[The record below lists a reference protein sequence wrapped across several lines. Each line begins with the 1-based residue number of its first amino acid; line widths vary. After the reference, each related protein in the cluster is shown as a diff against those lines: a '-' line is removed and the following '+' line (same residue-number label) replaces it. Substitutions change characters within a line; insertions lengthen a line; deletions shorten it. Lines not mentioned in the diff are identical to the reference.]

1 MFIRLVFN
9 VDTPTFDFTRH
20 FASGEPQ
27 AANRRV
33 ANFFSRNPFMRFTF
47 LTLTMGLIL
56 TAPAVAGE
64 DGLAGY
70 WKLTLYPQGEQN
82 PFWLVHLDKDKDNK
96 MTASFDPLK
105 GAPRAK
111 IEDVK
116 QDGDTIKIKFSVTI
130 TTEGGQRQV
139 PCDYEGKLPKPGAK
153 KIFGSLIFGK
163 STFPAVM
170 EATAAK
176 TIFEADREIVLRT
189 PSDPRALVAILDL
202 IDRAKDNKVDVKDL
216 QTWVDG
222 SLKAAAMY
230 GPRFQMK
237 HNISLLTAL
246 QGQKAYASVG
256 VETARKASKLID
268 AKMPLDT
275 QAQIMSLAAIALRG
289 GGQTKEADT
298 LDFRLDQLE
307 NQAYADFSTSKSAL
321 NFKTEKFP
329 GRKAKSNRAV
339 LVELFTGAQCPPCV
353 ASDMAFDGLE
363 KTYQSGEVVLLQY
376 HMHIPG
382 PDPMSN
388 TDSDLRFDFY
398 ADAYPKKVRGTP
410 ANLFNGKLEATGGG
424 DRDDAPDKYKEFCN
438 VVNKLLEA
446 PDTLK
451 LSASAVGTGSK
462 IDIHAKVAN
471 LDKPGDKMRL
481 RLVLVEDWVRYQ
493 GGNGLQYHHRVVRAM
508 PGGAKGVPVKEKD
521 FEHKANIDLDELR
534 ASLNKYLNEDYPEG
548 PRPMRL
554 RNLSV
559 VAFVQNDESAEVL
572 QAVNV
577 PVRQEQ

>member
-1 MFIRLVFN
+1 
-9 VDTPTFDFTRH
+9 
-20 FASGEPQ
+20 
-27 AANRRV
+27 
-33 ANFFSRNPFMRFTF
+33 MRFTF
-47 LTLTMGLIL
+47 SALTIGLIL
-56 TAPAVAGE
+56 AAPAVAGE

-70 WKLTLYPQGEQN
+70 WKFSFYEQGQ
-82 PFWLVHLDKDKDNK
+82 PVLFWLVHLERDKDNK
-96 MTASFDPLK
+96 LTASFEPFK

-111 IEDVK
+111 LDDLK
-116 QDGDTIKIKFSVTI
+116 QDGDTIKIKFIATVMG
-130 TTEGGQRQV
+130 EGGPRQV
-139 PCDYEGKLPKPGAK
+139 PFDYEGKLPKPGAK
-153 KIFGSLIFGK
+153 KIFGSLTFGR
-163 STFPAVM
+163 SMLPAIM

-176 TIFEADREIVLRT
+176 TVFEVDRDIVLRT
-189 PSDPRALVAILDL
+189 PSDPRALVAILEL
-202 IDRAKDNKVDVKDL
+202 IDRAKDNKAEVKDL

-222 SLKAAAMY
+222 SLKTAEMY
-230 GPRFQMK
+230 GPRFQLK

-246 QGQKAYASVG
+246 QGQKVYASVA

-268 AKMPLDT
+268 PKMPLDT
-275 QAQIMSLAAIALRG
+275 QAQILSLAANALRG
-289 GGQTKEADT
+289 GGQTKDADT
-298 LDFRLDQLE
+298 LDDRLDTLE
-307 NQAYADFSTSKSAL
+307 NQAYADFSTGKSAL

-363 KTYQSGEVVLLQY
+363 KTYQRGEVVLLQY

-398 ADAYPKKVRGTP
+398 AGAYPNKVRGTP
-410 ANLFNGKLEATGGG
+410 TNLFNGKLEATGGG
-424 DRDDAPDKYKEFCN
+424 DRDDAPDKYKEFCE
-438 VVNKLLEA
+438 VVNKFLETA
-446 PDTLK
+446 DTVK
-451 LSASAVGTGSK
+451 LSASAVRTGGK
-462 IDIHAKVAN
+462 IAIHTKVAN

-481 RLVLVEDWVRYQ
+481 RLALVEDWVRYK

-508 PGGAKGVPVKEKD
+508 PGGAKGVPLKEKD
-521 FEHKANIDLDELR
+521 FEHKANIDLEELR

-577 PVRQEQ
+577 PVKREP

>member
-1 MFIRLVFN
+1 
-9 VDTPTFDFTRH
+9 
-20 FASGEPQ
+20 
-27 AANRRV
+27 
-33 ANFFSRNPFMRFTF
+33 MRFTF
-47 LTLTMGLIL
+47 LALTMGLIL

-64 DGLAGY
+64 YGLAGY
-70 WKLTLYPQGEQN
+70 WKLSLYQQGEQN
-82 PFWLVHLDKDKDNK
+82 SFWLVHLDKDKDNK

-116 QDGDTIKIKFSVTI
+116 QDGDTIKIKFSVTV
-130 TTEGGQRQV
+130 TTEGGPRQV

-153 KIFGSLIFGK
+153 KVFGSLLFGK

-170 EATAAK
+170 EVTAAK
-176 TIFEADREIVLRT
+176 TIFEVDREIVLRT
-189 PSDPRALVAILDL
+189 PSDPRALVAVLDL

-222 SLKAAAMY
+222 SLKTAAMY
-230 GPRFQMK
+230 GPRFQLK
-237 HNISLLTAL
+237 HNMSLLTAL

-256 VETARKASKLID
+256 VETARKATKLID
-268 AKMPLDT
+268 PKMPLDT

-298 LDFRLDQLE
+298 LDVRLDQLE
-307 NQAYADFSTSKSAL
+307 NQAYAEFSTGKSAL

-376 HMHIPG
+376 HMNIPG

-388 TDSDLRFDFY
+388 TDSDARFDY
-398 ADAYPKKVRGTP
+398 YTSAGVRGTP
-410 ANLFNGKLEATGGG
+410 AHLFNGKRDATGGG

-438 VVNKLLEA
+438 VINKLLEA

-451 LSASAVGTGSK
+451 LSASAVGTGAK
-462 IDIHAKVAN
+462 IDIHAKVAS
-471 LDKPGDKMRL
+471 LDKPGDKIRL

-534 ASLNKYLNEDYPEG
+534 ASLNKYLNDEYPDG

>member
-1 MFIRLVFN
+1 
-9 VDTPTFDFTRH
+9 
-20 FASGEPQ
+20 
-27 AANRRV
+27 
-33 ANFFSRNPFMRFTF
+33 MRFTF
-47 LTLTMGLIL
+47 LNLTMGLIL
-56 TAPAVAGE
+56 TAPAMAGD

-70 WKLTLYPQGEQN
+70 WKMSLYPQGEPN
-82 PFWLVHLDKDKDNK
+82 AFWLVHLDKDKGNK
-96 MTASFDPLK
+96 LTASFDPFK
-105 GAPRAK
+105 GAPRAE

-116 QDGDTIKIKFSVTI
+116 QDGDTIKIKFSVTV
-130 TTEGGQRQV
+130 TTEGGPRQV

-153 KIFGSLIFGK
+153 KFFGSLVFGK

-176 TIFEADREIVLRT
+176 TIFEVDREIVLRT
-189 PSDPRALVAILDL
+189 PSDPRALGAILDL
-202 IDRAKDNKVDVKDL
+202 IDRAKDNKVEVKDL

-222 SLKAAAMY
+222 SLKTAEMY
-230 GPRFQMK
+230 GPRFQIK
-237 HNISLLTAL
+237 HTTSLLTAL

-268 AKMPLDT
+268 SKMPLDT
-275 QAQIMSLAAIALRG
+275 QAQILSLAAIALRG

-298 LDFRLDQLE
+298 LDVRLDQLE
-307 NQAYADFSTSKSAL
+307 NQAYAEFSTGKSAL
-321 NFKTEKFP
+321 NFKIEKFP
-329 GRKAKSNRAV
+329 GRKTKSNRAV

-353 ASDMAFDGLE
+353 ASDIAFDGLE

-388 TDSDLRFDFY
+388 TDSDHRFDYY
-398 ADAYPKKVRGTP
+398 ADAYRQKVRGTP
-410 ANLFNGKLEATGGG
+410 ANLFNGKLDATGGG
-424 DRDDAPDKYKEFCN
+424 DREDAPDKYKEFCN
-438 VVNKLLEA
+438 VINKLLEA
-446 PDTLK
+446 PETLK
-451 LSASAVGTGSK
+451 LSASAVGAGAK
-462 IDIHAKVAN
+462 IDIHAKVAG
-471 LDKPGDKMRL
+471 LDKPGDKIRL
-481 RLVLVEDWVRYQ
+481 RLALVEDRVRYT
-493 GGNGLQYHHRVVRAM
+493 GANGLQYHHRVVRAM
-508 PGGAKGVPVKEKD
+508 PGGAKGIPVKERD
-521 FEHKANIDLDELR
+521 FEHKVSVDLGELR

-554 RNLSV
+554 RHLSV